1 MRRRGRLYAVLGFLL
16 AGGIGIISST
26 QTWVTVVRADAGEPL
41 AVAGG
46 VAMPLLTPLTLA
58 VLALGAAL
66 SIAGPALRYVFALL
80 GLGGAVALIAGTLPL
95 VVDPPLG
102 AVAPALTEATGLSGE
117 RTLRG
122 IVDGLEP
129 GGWPV
134 AALGAWV
141 VLVLACVL
149 VLATAHRW
157 KAGGRRYEQAGEAHH
172 AAAGP
177 LDPVDSWD
185 ELSHGTD
192 PTDSSR

>member
-26 QTWVTVVRADAGEPL
+26 QTWITVVRTDAGESL

-46 VAMPLLTPLTLA
+46 DAMPLLTPLTLA
-58 VLALGAAL
+58 VLALGATL

-80 GLGGAVALIAGTLPL
+80 GLGGAAALIAGTLPIVL
-95 VVDPPLG
+95 DPPLG
-102 AVAPALTEATGLSGE
+102 AVAPALTEATGLSGD

-122 IVDGLEP
+122 IVGAMEP

-134 AALGAWV
+134 AALCAWI
-141 VLVLACVL
+141 VLLLTCVL

-157 KAGGRRYEQAGEAHH
+157 KAGGRRYQQTAAAHH
-172 AAAGP
+172 ASAGP